1 MPCGSTPAPACSSIR
16 TPEAQAVA
24 KTSRV
29 ALVTGGGSGIGRAVA
44 LAFAATKAHVVV
56 AGRREAEGRETAR
69 MIVEGGGQS
78 FFVRTDVSR
87 EADVE
92 AMVATTVERFG
103 RLDFACNSAGVDGKL
118 GPRVH
123 EETVEDFDHVI
134 GINLRG
140 VWLCMKHEIR
150 GMLAGAGGAIVNI
163 ASVNGVTATPGGAA
177 YGASKAGVISL
188 TRSAAVE
195 YATDGVRVNA
205 ISAGFFQAP
214 MLHRQFGRV
223 GNGDSESGEETFRQL
238 VPMKRIGH
246 VDEVAAAAVWLCS
259 DRASYITGHALAV
272 DGGVLA

>member
-1 MPCGSTPAPACSSIR
+1 MSN
-16 TPEAQAVA
+16 
-24 KTSRV
+24 TSCV

-44 LAFAATKAHVVV
+44 MAFSATGAHVVV
-56 AGRREAEGRETAR
+56 AGRREAEGQETAR
-69 MIVEGGGQS
+69 MIEEGGGKA
-78 FFVRTDVSR
+78 FFVKTDVSH
-87 EADVE
+87 EAEVK
-92 AMVATTVERFG
+92 AMAAATVDRFG

-118 GPRVH
+118 GPLVH
-123 EETVEDFDHVI
+123 EETAEDFDHVMRV
-134 GINLRG
+134 NLRG

-150 GMLAGAGGAIVNI
+150 SMLAGGGGAIVNI

-195 YATDGVRVNA
+195 YATARVRVNA

-223 GNGDSESGEETFRQL
+223 GEGDPASGEATFREL
-238 VPMKRIGH
+238 VPMKRIG
-246 VDEVAAAAVWLCS
+246 DPKEVAAAVVWLCS
-259 DRASYITGHALAV
+259 DAASYITGHALAV